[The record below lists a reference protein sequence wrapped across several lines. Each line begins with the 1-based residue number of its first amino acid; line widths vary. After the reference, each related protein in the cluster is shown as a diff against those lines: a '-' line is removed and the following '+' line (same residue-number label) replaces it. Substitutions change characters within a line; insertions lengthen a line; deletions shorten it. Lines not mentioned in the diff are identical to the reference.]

1 MMSQADAVFA
11 DVVHSSQRRP
21 GDIMVMRL
29 LVVGEPVSL

>member
-21 GDIMVMRL
+21 GDIML
-29 LVVGEPVSL
+29 FLVVGEPVSL